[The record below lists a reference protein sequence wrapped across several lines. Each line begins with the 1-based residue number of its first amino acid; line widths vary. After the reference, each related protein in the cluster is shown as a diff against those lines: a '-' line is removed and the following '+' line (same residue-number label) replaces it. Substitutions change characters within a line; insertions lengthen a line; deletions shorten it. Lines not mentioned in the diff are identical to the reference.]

1 MYIEVLKQD
10 ICSVVGYF
18 ILLDSGCT
26 LLLKY
31 TMCVLE
37 RSQCMLKKER
47 PVVTMYV
54 EGEYKR
60 RQLSNEM
67 QKIIS
72 ESQFR

>member
-1 MYIEVLKQD
+1 MV
-10 ICSVVGYF
+10 
-18 ILLDSGCT
+18 
-26 LLLKY
+26 
-31 TMCVLE
+31 
-37 RSQCMLKKER
+37 KKEG
-47 PVVTMYV
+47 PVVTMYF